1 MSSNTIKDQA
11 KDAVDDVANSGK
23 ADQARGHANELAGSV
38 RAKVGNFI
46 GSEEMEAKG
55 RVQEAEGKADRLKGE
70 IKEKIEDVKDHVK
83 AGVEAVKDK
92 VNEVRNKH

>member
-1 MSSNTIKDQA
+1 MSSNTTKDQA

-23 ADQARGHANELAGSV
+23 ADQAKGHAKEVAGSV
-38 RAKVGNFI
+38 RAKVGSFV

-70 IKEKIEDVKDHVK
+70 VKE
-83 AGVEAVKDK
+83 
-92 VNEVRNKH
+92 